1 MEFNDIL
8 NILLG
13 IGIGIGIGI
22 GMVVLYARYQYQ
34 RLKSQVDRI
43 INEAATEKST
53 IELEIEVDNGVYFC
67 YNSKDKQFVCQ
78 GATAT
83 EIDNAFQNRFPGR
96 VACLVAGDPVTVEKF
111 KAELET
117 NENSSSI

>member
-13 IGIGIGIGI
+13 IGIGIG
-22 GMVVLYARYQYQ
+22 MVVLYAWYQYQ

-96 VACLVAGDPVTVEKF
+96 VACLVAGDPVTVE
-111 KAELET
+111 T